1 MEMTNVLFNTET
13 LGNGPKILAIRK
25 KIVDLKKK
33 ENKTKKHNY
42 HGRSTRIPTGKIN
55 ETQW

>member
-33 ENKTKKHNY
+33 ENKTKK
-42 HGRSTRIPTGKIN
+42 TQLPWKIN
-55 ETQW
+55 KNSNWKD